1 MTWRRVI
8 AAAVL
13 LTVFMLTV
21 FAAQGRDHRIHYV
34 GVPDGAA
41 GCIARYVAGEK
52 MGKSAIRTIRFEP
65 YTLYDCCAS
74 ASQVALG
81 SGRLDMAVLCPEAAL
96 ALVQKDPRYVIAGPV
111 IFNADVLVMRP
122 QATGGET
129 TVAVSQKRNQQR
141 RLVRCRLG
149 RRGRP
154 VPMLHS
160 AIPFAYARGVVQGAV
175 VDIVKALR
183 LPGTMPPPH
192 HAEKEKATY
201 VLVVRKAIQDS
212 PHYRRFMARY
222 DQAVRETQ
230 NRDVLLHLLKTCINT
245 DMTMGDVETW
255 QKMNVRFA
263 SPSSNHR
270 PG

>member
-1 MTWRRVI
+1 MTWRSGI
-8 AAAVL
+8 AAVVL
-13 LTVFMLTV
+13 LTAFMVTV
-21 FAAQGRDHRIHYV
+21 FAAQGRDPRLHYV

-52 MGKSAIRTIRFEP
+52 MGNGVIRTIRFEP

-74 ASQVALG
+74 ASQYALA

-111 IFNADVLVMRP
+111 IFNADVLIIRP
-122 QATGGET
+122 LATGGET
-129 TVAVSQKRNQQR
+129 TVAVSRKRKQQH

-183 LPGTMPPPH
+183 LPGAMPPPG
-192 HAEKEKATY
+192 HAEKETATY
-201 VLVVRKAIQDS
+201 VMVVRKAVQDS
-212 PHYRRFMARY
+212 PQYRRFMACY
-222 DQAVRETQ
+222 DRAVRETQ
-230 NRDVLLHLLKTCINT
+230 NRDVLLHLLKTYINA

-263 SPSSNHR
+263 SPLSNHR

>member
-1 MTWRRVI
+1 MTWRGVI
-8 AAAVL
+8 AVVVL
-13 LTVFMLTV
+13 LTAFMV
-21 FAAQGRDHRIHYV
+21 AGFAARRRDPRIHYV

-52 MGKSAIRTIRFEP
+52 MGKSVIRTIRFEP

-74 ASQVALG
+74 ASQYALG

-96 ALVQKDPRYVIAGPV
+96 ALVQKDPRYIIAGPV
-111 IFNADVLVMRP
+111 IYNADVLVMRP

-141 RLVRCRLG
+141 RLVRYRLG

-160 AIPFAYARGVVQGAV
+160 AVPFAYARGVVQGAV

-183 LPGTMPPPH
+183 LPGTMPPPNLT
-192 HAEKEKATY
+192 EKEEATY
-201 VLVVRKAIQDS
+201 VLVVRKAVQDS
-212 PHYRRFMARY
+212 PQYRRFMASY
-222 DQAVRETQ
+222 DQAVHETQ
-230 NRDVLLHLLKTCINT
+230 NLDVLLHLLKTYVNADII
-245 DMTMGDVETW
+245 MGDVETW

-263 SPSSNHR
+263 SPLSNHR